1 MISVEEATRI
11 VQENTRPAPIE
22 EVPLLAAQGRIL
34 RESIRAD
41 RDFPPFHRVT
51 MDGIALRFDG
61 FGQGNQAFEVTG
73 VQHAGSPQQSLK
85 DVSQCLEVMTGTVLP
100 EGADTVIRYE
110 DLDFSEHDGKRYAH
124 VKVPSEIR
132 GLNVHRQ
139 GSDRKACDLLFSPGT
154 KIGPSHIGVAASVG
168 KATLQVSQPLRL
180 AVISTGDEL
189 VDISQEP
196 LPHQI
201 RRSNAYALAAAFG
214 RVGAQTELFHLR
226 DDQALLRKELGTLLQ
241 NFDCMVL
248 SGGVSMGKA
257 DFIPGVLAQLEVEKL
272 FHTVAQRPGKP
283 FWFGRSPDGKA
294 VFALPGN
301 PVSTFMCSQRY
312 VLPWLKTC
320 LQHKEEAPLTAVLAE
335 PVTFKPPLT
344 YFLQVQT
351 YQDTDGRLMARP
363 HPGGGSGDLANLL
376 DSDAFLELPAEKSD
390 FAAGERFKVWKF

>member
-1 MISVEEATRI
+1 MISVAEATRI
-11 VQENTRPAPIE
+11 VLENTHPALIE

-34 RESIRAD
+34 REPIRAD

-51 MDGIALRFDG
+51 MDGIALRFDD
-61 FGQGNQAFEVTG
+61 FRQGNQAFEVAG
-73 VQHAGSPQQSLK
+73 VQHAGSLQQSLK
-85 DVSQCLEVMTGTVLP
+85 EASQCLEVMTGTVLP

-110 DLDFSEHDGKRYAH
+110 DLDFSERDGRRYAH
-124 VKVPSEIR
+124 VKLQPESS

-139 GSDRKACDLLFSPGT
+139 GSDRQAGDLLISPGT

-168 KATLQVSQPLRL
+168 KATLRVSQPLRM

-189 VDISQEP
+189 VDIGQEP

-226 DDQALLRKELGTLLQ
+226 DEPDLLRKELATLLQ
-241 NFDCMVL
+241 SFDCLVL

-257 DFIPGVLAQLEVEKL
+257 DFVPGALAQLGVEKR

-283 FWFGRSPDGKA
+283 FWFGRSPEGKA

-301 PVSTFMCSQRY
+301 PVSTFMCAHRY

-320 LQHKEEAPLTAVLAE
+320 LQEKEAPIPTAVLAE
-335 PVTFKPPLT
+335 PVVFKPPLA

-351 YQDTDGRLMARP
+351 YQDPDGRLMARP

-376 DSDAFLELPAEKSD
+376 DANAFLELPAEKSE
-390 FAAGERFKVWKF
+390 FAAGERFQIWEF

>member
-1 MISVEEATRI
+1 MISVEEANRI
-11 VQENTRPAPIE
+11 VLENTRPAPIE
-22 EVPLLAAQGRIL
+22 EVSLLAARGRIL
-34 RESIRAD
+34 REPVRAD

-61 FGQGNQAFEVTG
+61 FGQGNQAFEVAG

-85 DVSQCLEVMTGTVLP
+85 EASQCLEVMTGTVLP
-100 EGADTVIRYE
+100 EGTDTVIRYE
-110 DLDFSEHDGKRYAH
+110 DLDFSERNGKRYAH
-124 VKVPSEIR
+124 VKVQPENS

-139 GSDRKACDLLFSPGT
+139 GSDRKSEDLLISPGT

-189 VDISQEP
+189 VDISRDP

-241 NFDCMVL
+241 NFDCLVL

-283 FWFGRSPDGKA
+283 FWFGRSPEGKA

-301 PVSTFMCSQRY
+301 PVSTFMCAHRY
-312 VLPWLKTC
+312 VLPWLKAC
-320 LQHKEEAPLTAVLAE
+320 LQQQETPIPTAVLAE
-335 PVTFKPPLT
+335 PVTFKPPLA

-351 YQDTDGRLMARP
+351 YQAPDGRLMARP

-376 DSDAFLELPAEKSD
+376 DSDAFLELPAEKCD
-390 FAAGERFKVWKF
+390 FEAGESFKIWKF